1 MKTSSGYEAGEK
13 RTTREVLRALFRS
26 RKVLRI
32 LVQRDLTVRYSES
45 LLGYLWSVL
54 EPLALAAIYWF
65 VFTQIFVRNVGA
77 EPYIV
82 YLLAGMLP
90 WMWFQS
96 GVTRGAQALLTNS
109 RLVAST
115 ALPRQVWVI
124 RIITSTGIEF
134 LLSIPV
140 FVIFALIFP
149 PELNQR
155 LLFIPL
161 AVIIQYILLLGLGLL
176 LSPIMVLV
184 RDLQPLIRL
193 GTRLLFFSSPII
205 YGLNDVLA
213 RDVPAF
219 LKAFY
224 RINPIAGITEAY
236 RAGFFNYE
244 PHFEITAIAAGTA
257 VVTLIL
263 GWVVFARLEHR
274 VLKEI

>member
-1 MKTSSGYEAGEK
+1 MHSGYEAGDR
-13 RTTREVLRALFRS
+13 RTTRETIRELFRT

-65 VFTQIFVRNVGA
+65 VFTQIFDRNVGA

-96 GVTRGAQALLTNS
+96 GLTRGAQALLTNS
-109 RLVAST
+109 RLIAST
-115 ALPRQVWVI
+115 ALPRQIWVI
-124 RIITSTGIEF
+124 RMITSTGIEF
-134 LLSIPV
+134 LFSIPV
-140 FVIFALIFP
+140 FVVFAILFP
-149 PELNQR
+149 PEFNHR
-155 LLFIPL
+155 MIFIPV
-161 AVIIQYILLLGLGLL
+161 AIAIQYVLLLGLGLL
-176 LSPIMVLV
+176 LAPIMVLV

-205 YGLNDVLA
+205 YGLDDVLA
-213 RDVPAF
+213 RNVPEI
-219 LKAFY
+219 LKVFY

-236 RAGFFNYE
+236 RAGFFDYT
-244 PHFEITAIAAGTA
+244 PHFEITAIAACTA
-257 VVTLIL
+257 VVTLVV
-263 GWVVFARLEHR
+263 GWVVFGRLEQR

>member
-13 RTTREVLRALFRS
+13 RATREVLRALFRS

-65 VFTQIFVRNVGA
+65 VFTQIFERNVGA

-124 RIITSTGIEF
+124 RIITSTWIEF

-155 LLFIPL
+155 LLFIPV
-161 AVIIQYILLLGLGLL
+161 AVIIQYVLLLGLGLL

-213 RDVPAF
+213 RDVPII
-219 LKAFY
+219 LKLFY

-236 RAGFFNYE
+236 RAGFFDYDAYLQ
-244 PHFEITAIAAGTA
+244 ITVVAAGTA
-257 VVTLIL
+257 LIVFVL
-263 GWVVFARLEHR
+263 GWFVFARLEDR